1 VEEKAPQRQEQQ
13 ALRFCTQVA
22 SDEDCSEEEEEDEDE
37 ERKDGQGNFSP
48 QTQEPSPSDSGSN
61 SSGVSADA
69 TDEERPSEA
78 AADPINMQAA
88 INITANESNSAFSNA
103 APIEQMPAPEDA
115 VAGEDGKEGEE
126 NDPINTSE
134 YAIYNLSSSNIL
146 FPMPNNPTY
155 QSIYAKLQDILP
167 DTQREH
173 AIQLF
178 SELSIVMFSPS
189 GDLQSNV
196 QSTDA
201 DTIFTPN
208 QRTDLQL
215 LQTMAA
221 YIKEA
226 KKESRPYMV
235 QRVVGAEELEVMV
248 KMAGILMTMKNLTKK
263 KKTRILGLNPI

>member
-1 VEEKAPQRQEQQ
+1 
-13 ALRFCTQVA
+13 
-22 SDEDCSEEEEEDEDE
+22 
-37 ERKDGQGNFSP
+37 
-48 QTQEPSPSDSGSN
+48 
-61 SSGVSADA
+61 
-69 TDEERPSEA
+69 
-78 AADPINMQAA
+78 
-88 INITANESNSAFSNA
+88 
-103 APIEQMPAPEDA
+103 
-115 VAGEDGKEGEE
+115 
-126 NDPINTSE
+126 
-134 YAIYNLSSSNIL
+134 
-146 FPMPNNPTY
+146 MPNNPTY

-173 AIQLF
+173 AIQLL

-235 QRVVGAEELEVMV
+235 QRGGGGGGDGGDGEDGWNFDDDEESDEEEEDKDPGFKPNLKKNLAEERERRLMRQRHYRTWRYYTITLEFF
-248 KMAGILMTMKNLTKK
+248 ISFMTMQESKLREVHLELRNECRTKSQILAKMRRNETSNEVSLQYYSFCFTRNLLT
-263 KKTRILGLNPI
+263 TSSSVSRQYPRHANMQRFVETMYE